1 MHTKNKFL
9 WPAQYHWLTHVSTP
23 DEVGVLGETE
33 LLQLILTQLVD
44 LATEML
50 LDLMDVEVTVG

>member
-1 MHTKNKFL
+1 M
-9 WPAQYHWLTHVSTP
+9 STP
-23 DEVGVLGETE
+23 EEVRILGETE